1 MTKKRVPV
9 LLSFY
14 GLSNGKR
21 NLFFGKLAYSSL
33 ADLSFKNYS
42 RWKTFRTVLALYGA
56 RPIRGREFEMV
67 FDHGKVKGTTDHS
80 GSFWCEVDLD
90 ERQTQLVS
98 ITLSQPEEPVVLT
111 ENLYPNK
118 VRAVTSGTI
127 VISDIDDTL
136 IHSFVGNWLKQLR
149 TLLFTVIEKRKTVL
163 TMANM
168 IKRFKSEGYEPFYL
182 SNSEQ
187 NLYPMLYRFMSLN
200 EFPSGP
206 LFLKQYVRLRHMFW
220 RRFSRKKILHK
231 QIMLEKIM
239 ELFPDKKYILLG
251 DNTQQDLAIYRDAAE
266 KYPQNIRYIVI
277 REVKKRP
284 GTEQQVQR
292 VRQALSLHNITLH
305 YSNHF
310 PDDFSLSF

>member
-1 MTKKRVPV
+1 MTKKKVPV

-42 RWKTFRTVLALYGA
+42 RWKTFRSILALYSA
-56 RPIRGREFEMV
+56 RPIRERQFEMV
-67 FDHGKVKGTTDHS
+67 FDHGMLTAKTDHS
-80 GSFWCEVDLD
+80 GSFWCEVDMD

-98 ITLSQPEEPVVLT
+98 ITLSQPAEPVLLT
-111 ENLYPNK
+111 EDLYPNR
-118 VRAVTSGTI
+118 VHAVTSGTI

-136 IHSFVGNWLKQLR
+136 IHSFVGNTLKQLR
-149 TLLFTVIEKRKTVL
+149 TLLFTTIEKRKTVV

-168 IKRFKSEGYEPFYL
+168 IKRFRNEGYEPFYL

-187 NLYPMLYRFMSLN
+187 NLYPMLYRFMTIN
-200 EFPSGP
+200 EFPLGP
-206 LFLKQYVRLRHMFW
+206 LFLKQYVRLRHIFW

-277 REVKKRP
+277 REVKKKP
-284 GTEQQVQR
+284 GTEEQVQR
-292 VRQALSLHNITLH
+292 VRQALSPHNITLH

-310 PDDFSLSF
+310 PDDFSPGF